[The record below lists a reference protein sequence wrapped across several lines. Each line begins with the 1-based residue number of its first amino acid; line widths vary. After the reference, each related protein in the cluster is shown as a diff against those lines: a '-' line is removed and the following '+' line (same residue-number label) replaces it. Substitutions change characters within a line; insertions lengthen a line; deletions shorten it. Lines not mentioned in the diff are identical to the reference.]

1 MPHFTLTL
9 KKKKD
14 NGKVAEKSIIG
25 ANVTT
30 ILGFASSRRSSSQDL
45 KSTPAVYKPT
55 GPEYLGS
62 RKPMQLKI
70 NTKLTNNINPP
81 PSPSEESAPCRRR
94 SAPTM
99 STQTTTLPSP
109 SNPTSQR
116 RSLTSPI
123 HLFQTPGRRRKLK
136 EIREGKQPA
145 INFEDEIADKP
156 PRTSD
161 DDSSVITEICD
172 PSSST
177 TYSPKNRSRQHSSSP
192 KSPLNVLPSPVKSL
206 DLSY

>member
-9 KKKKD
+9 KKKKE

-25 ANVTT
+25 NNVATL
-30 ILGFASSRRSSSQDL
+30 LGFASPRRSSSQDL
-45 KSTPAVYKPT
+45 KSTAVYKPT
-55 GPEYLGS
+55 GAEYLAT

-70 NTKLTNNINPP
+70 NTKLANNITPP
-81 PSPSEESAPCRRR
+81 PSPNGESAPCRRA
-94 SAPTM
+94 SAPTI
-99 STQTTTLPSP
+99 STQTTTPPSP
-109 SNPTSQR
+109 TSPTSQR
-116 RSLTSPI
+116 RKSLTSPI

-145 INFEDEIADKP
+145 INFDDEIADTP

-161 DDSSVITEICD
+161 DDSSVIIEISD

-177 TYSPKNRSRQHSSSP
+177 TYSPKNGSRRHSSSP
-192 KSPLNVLPSPVKSL
+192 QSPLNVLPSPVKGF